1 MNRLVKNTINKYN
14 MLEYGDRVIVALS
27 GGADSVSLLH
37 MLNSIK
43 EEYNLTIIAA
53 HINHNIRGEEALRDE
68 EFCKDLCKQMNI
80 ELFVKSVDIPL
91 LAEQNKISEEL
102 CGRNVR
108 YAFLEELSGKFNA
121 RIATAHTASDN
132 AETLIFNIAR
142 GSSISGVSAIPPVRG
157 RIIRPLIE
165 ATREQI
171 EIYCCE
177 NKLEFVTDSTNLEDE
192 YTRNK
197 IRHSV
202 IPVLKTLNPKFEQAA
217 LNLSENAAELCEY
230 INSKTNKALEICKIG
245 FGYDC
250 KCLLSLDK
258 PILKNAIVTI
268 CKNGGAENIEYIHI
282 NLIIDILKTGGALSL
297 GGDATAV
304 VKQNIFR
311 IVSND
316 NKELFLERN
325 IVINS
330 EFVWNKKKYSVKE
343 KPFKN
348 DEEKQFYLDPSLNF
362 NNAIFRLRQSGDKFT
377 YPFRKITKPLRKAL
391 NEMKIPSELRDSLL
405 VLAIDN
411 QILWCEGLGVSLQ
424 GLCKDDSF
432 VGIRIDIS
440 QN

>member
-1 MNRLVKNTINKYN
+1 MQNFKY
-14 MLEYGDRVIVALS
+14 
-27 GGADSVSLLH
+27 
-37 MLNSIK
+37 
-43 EEYNLTIIAA
+43 
-53 HINHNIRGEEALRDE
+53 
-68 EFCKDLCKQMNI
+68 F
-80 ELFVKSVDIPL
+80 
-91 LAEQNKISEEL
+91 
-102 CGRNVR
+102 
-108 YAFLEELSGKFNA
+108 
-121 RIATAHTASDN
+121 
-132 AETLIFNIAR
+132 
-142 GSSISGVSAIPPVRG
+142 
-157 RIIRPLIE
+157 
-165 ATREQI
+165 
-171 EIYCCE
+171 
-177 NKLEFVTDSTNLEDE
+177 
-192 YTRNK
+192 
-197 IRHSV
+197 
-202 IPVLKTLNPKFEQAA
+202 
-217 LNLSENAAELCEY
+217 
-230 INSKTNKALEICKIG
+230 
-245 FGYDC
+245 
-250 KCLLSLDK
+250 
-258 PILKNAIVTI
+258 
-268 CKNGGAENIEYIHI
+268 ENIEYIHI

-343 KPFKN
+343 KLFKN

-424 GLCKDDSF
+424 GLCKDDSS